1 MKKKREKKKNKLF
14 LMTIWLLFVAILL
27 ATSTYAWF
35 STNRIVYIN
44 SLNVNVRAEGGIEI
58 SADALKWKT
67 ILAIQDLIDAKS
79 DAYPTC
85 INQIPERLEPVST
98 GKTLSNGFLNMYHG
112 TAEINEH
119 GNLILSSTKITE
131 TNSYGELSNGKFIA
145 FDVFLKTST
154 PVDLYLTNSS
164 GATYIGDK
172 SVGIENA
179 VRIAFIIEG
188 NTPTS
193 SSLNAIQAMKSGS
206 ENTTYIWEPNYDT
219 HTKAAVTN
227 ASMIYN
233 INTQENNASIIPYD
247 GIINDFKSK
256 ENISVDKATS
266 SNYPELFNK
275 VIVDIKT
282 PKENNDNVKVFSI
295 ESGITKV
302 RIYMWVEGQDID
314 CENNASVGD
323 FSFNVQLTT
332 NRS

>member
-1 MKKKREKKKNKLF
+1 MKKKREKKRNKLF

-35 STNRIVYIN
+35 STNKIVYIN

-79 DAYPTC
+79 DTYPTC
-85 INQIPERLEPVST
+85 VNQIPERLEPVST
-98 GKTLSNGFLNMYHG
+98 GKTLTNGFLNMYHG

-131 TNSYGELSNGKFIA
+131 TNSYGETSDGKFIA

-154 PVDLYLTNSS
+154 PTDLYLTSSS
-164 GATYIGDK
+164 GATYIGD

-179 VRIAFIIEG
+179 VRIAFVIEG
-188 NTPTS
+188 NTSTS
-193 SSLNAIQAMKSGS
+193 SSLNAIHTMKSGT
-206 ENTTYIWEPNYDT
+206 ENTTYIWEPNYDV
-219 HTKAAVTN
+219 HTKAAISN
-227 ASMIYN
+227 ASIIYN
-233 INTQENNASIIPYD
+233 ITTQENNASIILYD
-247 GIINDFKSK
+247 GIINEFKSK

-266 SNYPELFNK
+266 SNYPELFKK
-275 VIVDIKT
+275 VTVDIKT
-282 PKENNDNVKVFSI
+282 PKENSENVKVFSI
-295 ESGITKV
+295 EPGITKV